1 MDSESIA
8 MLRADIAAMRCDVTA
23 TRQDIGVLEAKADSI
38 EAWRVRYLVQEDQI
52 ISKLFTK
59 CDELVS
65 QLGEM
70 RTDLARVRGERDA
83 ERRTSITIVS
93 LLSAACGGLIA
104 SFFHG

>member
-8 MLRADIAAMRCDVTA
+8 MTRADIAALRCDVTA
-23 TRQDIGVLEAKADSI
+23 TRQDISALEAKADSI
-38 EAWRVRYLVQEDQI
+38 EAWRVRYLVQEDQVI
-52 ISKLFTK
+52 NKLFTK
-59 CDELVS
+59 NDEMIS

-70 RTDLARVRGERDA
+70 RSELARARGERDA
-83 ERRTSITIVS
+83 ERRTGITIVS